1 MATSLTPYP
10 IAAIDFRLV
19 PKLDP
24 RLKPLVVVVRTLIRE
39 TGWTQKGL
47 DAALGWWS
55 GQTSQLFNGHAD
67 FKLSQL
73 YDLLDAMGVEP
84 QTFFLRVGGQST
96 TPGIERQLAEHAAAI
111 RKLEAALAARPSNGS
126 GDA

>member
-1 MATSLTPYP
+1 MVVAMATRLARYP

-24 RLKPLVVVVRTLIRE
+24 RLKPLVELVRALIRE

-47 DAALGWWS
+47 DAALGWWP

-73 YDLLDAMGVEP
+73 YDLLGAMGVDP
-84 QTFFLRVGGQST
+84 QTFYLRLAGQST
-96 TPGIERQLAEHAAAI
+96 TPDIERRVAA
-111 RKLEAALAARPSNGS
+111 LEAALRRQSNG
-126 GDA
+126 GADA